1 MGPPT
6 PSKIDSMRNSIL
18 LLVSVLLVLTS
29 ALSAQELSRDDFMK
43 SWKQGVEL
51 EDEKIMDRAVK
62 GGSRHVIQ
70 HYEGLA
76 FQARNGD
83 DVEAELQCELLTASW
98 QRCFGNATTLEK
110 VQRWADGATN
120 ELYNKLQQIRTNS
133 GRLWADYSGQVAT
146 GTIKKDYQSCMEDYQ
161 KLARAAESIG
171 HYYEAS
177 ELWGLASVV
186 GSKMPE
192 KTIEDREAVVFAIEQ
207 QLLNR
212 DNWGYTFD
220 THYARNKGFVESELA
235 SIKEDQKKADK
246 RKAEGYDANAKGVES
261 LVMPN
266 VAPKKFELNFTP
278 LKDWS
283 KDLDYGPRGGPAPP
297 FWWLDSLE
305 GNGSSKQMGWFT
317 KQPMYLIR
325 RGTNKFAVHFKPTDE
340 KAASEVDASSRA
352 KPSTFYLDEAK
363 KQPYAMFFWL
373 GTDQETTG
381 VTKLN
386 YAPQGKFVNLYY
398 RSASSWKTQVDK
410 EAIVYYDDDASGV
423 PGNSEPFKGELRSH
437 LVGDPEG
444 EGVIVPLF
452 DSMKVGKGKRV
463 PYSSF
468 VKLATGWHY
477 QEIASGADVSI
488 RPLNPEYVKSGSVKL
503 AWKGSKNARP
513 DQLVIQGKGDYSG
526 AIFDIASG
534 KPVEVPAGE
543 YRVIWGRIANGKGAR
558 MQTAQLYPS
567 DDSEPFLVKAGETFS
582 LSMGEPFVLDFDRQG
597 DREASIDALSICVK
611 EKSGCRIVGVHG
623 TSLECEV
630 LASKSGTSK
639 GAKSVG
645 AFQPFT
651 NDQLI
656 VQATQHYRNL
666 GFLVACAPMPK
677 GYKSGPMVLELKL
690 PADGMKLGLAV
701 KKGKHKFFGK
711 VGTVW
716 K

>member
-1 MGPPT
+1 
-6 PSKIDSMRNSIL
+6 MRHLHL
-18 LLVSVLLVLTS
+18 LLFCLAFSLTS
-29 ALSAQELSRDDFMK
+29 AVCAQEMTREDFQK
-43 SWKQGVEL
+43 TWKQGVEL
-51 EDEKIMDRAVK
+51 EDEKLMDRAVQR
-62 GGSRHVIQ
+62 GSRHVIQ
-70 HYEGLA
+70 FYEGLS

-83 DVEAELQCELLTASW
+83 DVDAELQCELLTASW

-110 VQRWADGATN
+110 VQAWAGAATN
-120 ELYNKLQQIRTNS
+120 ELYNRLQQIRTNS
-133 GRLWADYSGQVAT
+133 GRLWNDYSSSVAT

-161 KLARAAESIG
+161 NLARAAESIG

-220 THYARNKGFVESELA
+220 THYARNKSFVESELEA
-235 SIKEDQKKADK
+235 IKEDRQKADK

-261 LVMPN
+261 LVLPN
-266 VAPKKFELNFTP
+266 VAPRKFPLDFAP

-297 FWWLDSLE
+297 FWWLDSLQE
-305 GNGSSKQMGWFT
+305 NGSSKQMGWFT

-325 RGTNKFAVHFKPTDE
+325 RGTNKFAVHYTPDDD
-340 KAASEVDASSRA
+340 KAASEIDAGARA
-352 KPSTFYLDEAK
+352 KPSTFYLDADK

-373 GTDQETTG
+373 GTDQEATG

-398 RSASSWKTQVDK
+398 RSASSWKAQIDK
-410 EAIVYYDDDASGV
+410 ETIVYFDDDASGA

-444 EGVIVPLF
+444 EGVVVPLL
-452 DSMKVGKGKRV
+452 DSMKVGKQARA
-463 PYSSF
+463 PFSSF
-468 VKLATGWHY
+468 VKLASGWHY
-477 QEIASGADVSI
+477 QEIASGADVTI
-488 RPLNPEYVKSGSVKL
+488 RPLNPEYVKTGSVKL
-503 AWKGSKNARP
+503 AWKGSKSARP
-513 DQLVIQGKGDYSG
+513 DQLVIQGAGDYSG

-534 KPVEVPAGE
+534 KPIEVPAGE

-567 DDSEPFLVKAGETFS
+567 ADSEPFMVKAGETFT
-582 LSMGEPFVLDFDRQG
+582 LPMGEPFVLDFEREG
-597 DREASIDALSICVK
+597 GREASINALSICVK
-611 EKSGCRIVGVHG
+611 EQSGCRIVGVHG

-630 LASKSGTSK
+630 LASKTGTAK
-639 GAKSVG
+639 GAKVVG
-645 AFQPFT
+645 SFQPFT

-656 VQATQHYRNL
+656 VKATETYRNL
-666 GFLVACAPMPK
+666 GFLVACSPMPK
-677 GYKSGPMVLELKL
+677 GYRGGPLVLEMKL
-690 PADGMKLGLAV
+690 PPGETKLGLAV

-711 VGTVW
+711 LGTVW